1 MRGMGM
7 WSLGAWAL
15 LALGV
20 GALVRAATTRL
31 APSELSSTNVQ
42 RPPSPSPTAY
52 HVGSLSQAVVADD
65 PFRITRRPADV
76 AYDPSRAASPA
87 TSEAVPKPTLVL
99 SGIVWGAAPEAVLEG
114 IPGVEGS
121 RLVRVRD
128 LVAGLLVKQIQ
139 RDRVVITGMDT
150 VWTLRVREP
159 WK

>member
-7 WSLGAWAL
+7 WSLGAWVL
-15 LALGV
+15 LALGA

-31 APSELSSTNVQ
+31 APSELSSTNLHQ
-42 RPPSPSPTAY
+42 PPPPPQSAY
-52 HVGSLSQAVVADD
+52 PVESLSQVVVVRD

-76 AYDPSRAASPA
+76 AYDPLRAASPA
-87 TSEAVPKPTLVL
+87 TSDAGPKPTLVL
-99 SGIVWGAAPEAVLEG
+99 SGIVWGAVPEAVLEG
-114 IPGVEGS
+114 LPGYEGS

-139 RDRVVITGMDT
+139 RDRVVIAGMDT